1 VYVAHQIVL
10 QRKRTGS
17 GASQVIEQATKEIK
31 KWLREEGYERS
42 AKDRKMHLSLFTA
55 STVVDVPGDGE
66 CKS

>member
-1 VYVAHQIVL
+1 VYVAHGMVL

-17 GASQVIEQATKEIK
+17 GASQVIEQAAIEIK
-31 KWLREEGYERS
+31 NWLREEGYERS
-42 AKDRKMHLSLFTA
+42 AGDRKMHLILFTA